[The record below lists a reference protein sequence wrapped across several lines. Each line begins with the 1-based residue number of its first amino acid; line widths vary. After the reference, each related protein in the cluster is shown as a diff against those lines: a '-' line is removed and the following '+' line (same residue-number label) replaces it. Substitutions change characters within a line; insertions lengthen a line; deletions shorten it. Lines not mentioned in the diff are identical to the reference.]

1 MKRKIRRR
9 VGGIVLAS
17 TMLISTI
24 PTTAIAADE
33 NSVDLVDINPSGK
46 DADTLVVTNM
56 SEDTPNNTLDTADMS
71 GQPDTRD
78 ADSTNWI
85 ELADTTWYNEND
97 TTFTIDTAEE
107 LAGLA
112 KLVNEGNDFSK
123 KTIKLGENI
132 DLNGKEWT
140 PIGTSSNV
148 FSGTFDGQS
157 HTISNLSINKPNS
170 THQGLFGY
178 IKGNGY
184 TTYLV
189 TDLELNNVNIIGN
202 NYTGALSGQAF
213 TCGIENVTV
222 SGNVIGGRYVGGLIG
237 HVYTRF
243 DNCNFTGS
251 VTGAYGVK
259 DQIGGIAGSGDGR
272 FYNCT
277 AIQGDDCEYLVKGD
291 NWNGGIIGG
300 GQESTCAVDCYV
312 KGDIVSASEWYGCSG
327 AGIAGEAGMY
337 ASCIFTGN
345 YFDGIVY
352 CDDEVV
358 DAPIIGLVNTDDTNV
373 LSKMT
378 VKDNSWNTENYPAD
392 LTVAVAA
399 MDNKSFDDIVAEA
412 TRTEPRNMNLV
423 GSISDLE
430 YMEAGNLKIVGAEVT
445 TEKLQEFAANS
456 GGAYEV
462 TVDSDTGIITIQKVV
477 AKINDTTYSTL
488 EDAVQ
493 AANNTAGSDS
503 VIVEITKSSSYA
515 PFTITRDNV
524 TVQAAEGIDATFNIS
539 ADSTGNINGEHV
551 TLKGLDFVSTDGTT
565 IFSSGDCDDLTLE
578 GCTFT
583 GDETGTALYIH
594 KPNITITGCTFEDF
608 ERGYYTCGDNHA
620 AGAMT
625 FTNNIF
631 TNVRVPIDG
640 YWGKTATATTNIQI
654 TGNTFDNGDWDAAY
668 IQLWDYAQYLKWAGN
683 KDDDRQGS
691 AIKATISDNTYAGNV
706 VIYATHFDWFTPSEL
721 TLDEASTALVKHRY
735 LVELENADSATIR
748 NADGSEIT
756 AFNESTTSSLHNGKT
771 VIYSICEGDYIFD
784 IKPTGATEA
793 MLSQKVTV
801 SKPETSGATNTV
813 TVPAEA
819 GKVAQVGNQTY
830 TSLADAIND
839 AKNGGTVKLLSDVK
853 IDAWNQVWDI
863 DGLTIEGNNHTITID
878 KVESNVNGNY
888 LFYDAKNLNVSDLTI
903 KFNTNGNGFSMIS
916 GQLDNVKMYGG
927 ENSNYAIFVGSSND
941 SAAKV
946 EISNCLFYGFKGTAV
961 YSQPATSESATST
974 ISVDKTTFTN
984 CGMTMCSYAPNTSF
998 TNNIVTGG
1006 SEVSFAAAAEDAT
1019 RDNAYTIT
1027 GNTFNDAG
1035 KIWFYGADLENVNFE
1050 KNAVTGE
1057 TTISTEEAKG
1067 TLDASGNHWGEGAD
1081 LAEIAK
1087 KLVGSVNIDSYYTDA
1102 EMTNEVQVGGI
1113 LVATAEQLENAIAN
1127 AKAGDVIVLAPGTYE
1142 VDKLVF
1148 DASKSNIT
1156 IKGSG
1161 MEQTTLKSKS
1171 GQYIV
1176 EIKDLNQTVSGLKF
1190 EDLTLDGNNKA
1201 SALVKVDSQT
1211 KCRDITFNRVAFK
1224 NATQSGINVASGSTA
1239 VETGTITVSG
1249 CAFSEINGGSASAYA
1264 IYAARGNLKVEKSK
1278 FDQIDSTNG
1287 TGAGIL
1293 FDTANFGDQSYNL
1306 SVTDSEFTKI
1316 TGTDSD
1322 QKGTG
1327 GVTVTGPNK
1336 IDTLVITGNTFA
1348 DNTTDI
1354 RIGKSDAAPV
1364 IETVTVE
1371 NNGNA
1376 QIVVPDEDAKYFTA
1390 TFICDEQMLSKS
1402 LSDRNGEIVTPS
1414 APSKE
1419 DYKFKGWQSSIN
1431 GKIYDSDTA
1440 VVLTDDTTFTAVWDR
1455 ISSGGASHPEAGGSS
1470 SSSDRYEISKP
1481 SDVENGSIKVS
1492 DTKAEKGD
1500 TVTITVTPD
1509 EGYELDELVVY
1520 DEDGDE
1526 IDLKDK
1532 GDGKFTFE
1540 MPKGDV
1546 EIEVSFAAIS
1556 DETPK
1561 ADFVDVP
1568 ADAWYAEA
1576 VQYVYENGMMSGTSE
1591 TTFSP
1596 DLTTT
1601 RGMIVTIL
1609 YRLEGTPDLS
1619 NENLG
1624 YPYADV
1630 DANAYYADAVYW
1642 ARQNGIVSGMSA
1654 EQFAPNNAITRE
1666 QMAAILYRYAQF
1678 KGYDVSAKADLSVYT
1693 DAASVGAYATDAM
1706 AWANG
1711 AQLITGTS
1719 TTTLT
1724 PAGQATRAQVATI
1737 LMRFCENIAK

>member
-1 MKRKIRRR
+1 MKRKMRRR

-24 PTTAIAADE
+24 PATAIAADE
-33 NSVDLVDINPSGK
+33 NSVDLVDINPSSN
-46 DADTLVVTNM
+46 DADTLVVTNVN
-56 SEDTPNNTLDTADMS
+56 EDTPNNTLDAADMS
-71 GQPDTRD
+71 GEPDTRD

-85 ELADTTWYNEND
+85 DEANTDWYTSNSEASE
-97 TTFTIDTAEE
+97 FTITSTAE

-112 KLVNEGNDFSK
+112 KLVNGGNDFSK
-123 KTIKLGENI
+123 KTIKLGANI
-132 DLNGKEWT
+132 DLDGKEWT
-140 PIGTSSNV
+140 PIGTSEKP
-148 FSGTFDGQS
+148 FKGTFDGQGE
-157 HTISNLSINKPNS
+157 TISNLEIDMSSKS
-170 THQGLFGY
+170 DVGLFGY
-178 IKGNGY
+178 TSNGEIKNFTLNNAKVVGY
-184 TTYLV
+184 LDVGAVAGTPYTSKYTNISVTGLIQVEGFSYVGGALGKNAYANVTNVDVIGSKGSYVKAESGYYRTYL
-189 TDLELNNVNIIGN
+189 
-202 NYTGALSGQAF
+202 
-213 TCGIENVTV
+213 
-222 SGNVIGGRYVGGLIG
+222 GGLIG
-237 HVYTRF
+237 FMGEGSHTVS
-243 DNCNFTGS
+243 DCDVAIDVTGS
-251 VTGAYGVK
+251 TCNV
-259 DQIGGIAGSGDGR
+259 GGILGILHYNNTMENCTYKGNLTLTDPDAEDGTEFGALTGTVMNSTGKVTITNCSATVIKAISGDEDVTNTITAHGD
-272 FYNCT
+272 FYYSLTSSSNAT
-277 AIQGDDCEYLVKGD
+277 GEV
-291 NWNGGIIGG
+291 
-300 GQESTCAVDCYV
+300 S
-312 KGDIVSASEWYGCSG
+312 VSA
-327 AGIAGEAGMY
+327 
-337 ASCIFTGN
+337 T
-345 YFDGIVY
+345 
-352 CDDEVV
+352 
-358 DAPIIGLVNTDDTNV
+358 VNDRV
-373 LSKMT
+373 
-378 VKDNSWNTENYPAD
+378 
-392 LTVAVAA
+392 
-399 MDNKSFDDIVAEA
+399 
-412 TRTEPRNMNLV
+412 
-423 GSISDLE
+423 
-430 YMEAGNLKIVGAEVT
+430 
-445 TEKLQEFAANS
+445 
-456 GGAYEV
+456 V
-462 TVDSDTGIITIQKVV
+462 TVDNNVATVGTEGYTSLASAIAAANDDTGTDPIT
-477 AKINDTTYSTL
+477 
-488 EDAVQ
+488 
-493 AANNTAGSDS
+493 
-503 VIVEITKSSSYA
+503 VEIVASGSYA
-515 PFTITRDNV
+515 PFIITRDNV
-524 TVQAAEGIDATFNIS
+524 TVQAAEGVDATFNIS
-539 ADSTGNINGEHV
+539 ADSTGNVNGEHV
-551 TLKGLDFVSTDGTT
+551 TLKGLDFISTDGTT
-565 IFSSGDCDDLTLE
+565 IFSSGDCDGLRLE
-578 GCTFT
+578 GCAFT
-583 GDETGTALYIH
+583 GNGTGTALYIH
-594 KPNITITGCTFEDF
+594 KPNITITGCTFTDF

-683 KDDDRQGS
+683 KDDNRQGS
-691 AIKATISDNTYAGNV
+691 AIKATIIDNTYAGNV

-793 MLSQKVTV
+793 MLSQEVTV

-916 GQLDNVKMYGG
+916 GKLDNVKMYGG
-927 ENSNYAIFVGSSND
+927 ENSNYAVFVGSSND

-946 EISNCLFYGFKGTAV
+946 EISNCLFDGFKGTAV

-1006 SEVSFAAAAEDAT
+1006 SEISFAAAAEDAN
-1019 RDNAYTIT
+1019 RDNTYTIT

-1050 KNAVTGE
+1050 KNAVTGK

-1067 TLDASGNHWGEGAD
+1067 TLDASGNYWGESAD

-1087 KLVGSVNIDSYYTDA
+1087 KLIGSVNIDSYYIDA

-1148 DASKSNIT
+1148 DTSKSNIT

-1249 CAFSEINGGSASAYA
+1249 CAFSEINGGSASAYG

-1509 EGYELDELVVY
+1509 EGYELDELAVY

-1596 DLTTT
+1596 NLTTT

-1609 YRLEGTPDLS
+1609 YRLE
-1619 NENLG
+1619 NE
-1624 YPYADV
+1624 PTVTDTTAFTDVAADQYY
-1630 DANAYYADAVYW
+1630 ANAVAW
-1642 ARQNGIVSGMSA
+1642 AAQNGIVSGIDA
-1654 EQFAPNNAITRE
+1654 TTFAPNNAITRE

-1711 AQLITGTS
+1711 AGLITGTS
-1719 TTTLT
+1719 ATTLT
-1724 PAGQATRAQVATI
+1724 PAGNATRAQVATI

>member
-1 MKRKIRRR
+1 MKRKMRRR

-17 TMLISTI
+17 TMMISTI
-24 PTTAIAADE
+24 PATAIAADE
-33 NSVDLVDINPSGK
+33 NSVDLVDINPSSN
-46 DADTLVVTNM
+46 DADTLVVTNVN
-56 SEDTPNNTLDTADMS
+56 EDTTNNTLDAADMNDE
-71 GQPDTRD
+71 PDTRN

-85 ELADTTWYNEND
+85 DVADTTWYNESD
-97 TTFTIDTAEE
+97 TEFTIDTAKK

-132 DLNGKEWT
+132 DLDGKEWT

-184 TTYLV
+184 TNYLV

-243 DNCNFTGS
+243 NNCQFTGS
-251 VTGAYGVK
+251 VTGAYSAK

-291 NWNGGIIGG
+291 CWNGGIIGG
-300 GQESTCAVDCYV
+300 GQEGTCAVDCYV
-312 KGDIVSASEWYGCSG
+312 KGDIVNASEWYGCSG
-327 AGIAGEAGMY
+327 AGIAGEAGMS
-337 ASCIFTGN
+337 ASCTFTGN
-345 YFDGIVY
+345 YFDGTVY
-352 CDDEVV
+352 CGDEVV
-358 DAPIIGLVNTDDTNV
+358 DAPIIGLVNTGDTNV
-373 LSKMT
+373 LSNMT
-378 VKDNSWNTENYPAD
+378 VEGNSWNTENYPAD

-399 MDNKSFDDIVAEA
+399 MDDKPFDDIVAEA

-430 YMEAGNLKIVGAEVT
+430 YMEAGNLTIVGTEVT
-445 TEKLQEFAANS
+445 IEKLQEFAANS

-462 TVDSDTGIITIQKVV
+462 TVDSNAGIIKIKKVV

-488 EDAVQ
+488 EDAIT
-493 AANNTAGSDS
+493 AAMNG
-503 VIVEITKSSSYA
+503 
-515 PFTITRDNV
+515 
-524 TVQAAEGIDATFNIS
+524 
-539 ADSTGNINGEHV
+539 AD
-551 TLKGLDFVSTDGTT
+551 K
-565 IFSSGDCDDLTLE
+565 
-578 GCTFT
+578 
-583 GDETGTALYIH
+583 
-594 KPNITITGCTFEDF
+594 
-608 ERGYYTCGDNHA
+608 
-620 AGAMT
+620 
-625 FTNNIF
+625 
-631 TNVRVPIDG
+631 
-640 YWGKTATATTNIQI
+640 
-654 TGNTFDNGDWDAAY
+654 
-668 IQLWDYAQYLKWAGN
+668 
-683 KDDDRQGS
+683 
-691 AIKATISDNTYAGNV
+691 TIS
-706 VIYATHFDWFTPSEL
+706 
-721 TLDEASTALVKHRY
+721 
-735 LVELENADSATIR
+735 
-748 NADGSEIT
+748 
-756 AFNESTTSSLHNGKT
+756 
-771 VIYSICEGDYIFD
+771 
-784 IKPTGATEA
+784 
-793 MLSQKVTV
+793 
-801 SKPETSGATNTV
+801 
-813 TVPAEA
+813 
-819 GKVAQVGNQTY
+819 
-830 TSLADAIND
+830 
-839 AKNGGTVKLLSDVK
+839 LLSDVK
-853 IDAWNQVWDI
+853 IDTWNQVWDI

-916 GQLDNVKMYGG
+916 GKLDNVKMYGG
-927 ENSNYAIFVGSSND
+927 ENSNYAVFVGSSND

-946 EISNCLFYGFKGTAV
+946 EISNCLFDGFKGTAV

-1006 SEVSFAAAAEDAT
+1006 SEVSFAAAAE
-1019 RDNAYTIT
+1019 NADRNNTYTIT
-1027 GNTFNDAG
+1027 GNTFENAG
-1035 KIWFYGADLENVNFE
+1035 KIWFYGADLKNVNFE
-1050 KNAVTGE
+1050 KNAVTGK

-1067 TLDASGNHWGEGAD
+1067 TLDASGNYWGEGAD

-1102 EMTNEVQVGGI
+1102 EMTNEDEVQVGGI

-1190 EDLTLDGNNKA
+1190 EDLTLDGDNKA
-1201 SALVKVDSQT
+1201 SVLVKVDSQT
-1211 KCRDITFNRVAFK
+1211 KCGDITFNRVAFK
-1224 NATQSGINVASGSTA
+1224 NATQSGINVASGDAT

-1249 CAFSEINGGSASAYA
+1249 CAFSEINGGSASAYG

-1278 FDQIDSTNG
+1278 FNQIDSTNG
-1287 TGAGIL
+1287 TGAGVL

-1509 EGYELDELVVY
+1509 EGYELDELAVY
-1520 DEDGDE
+1520 DEDGDK

-1609 YRLEGTPDLS
+1609 YRLENEPTVTGTTAFTDVA
-1619 NENLG
+1619 
-1624 YPYADV
+1624 ADQYY
-1630 DANAYYADAVYW
+1630 ANAVAW
-1642 ARQNGIVSGMSA
+1642 AAQNGIVSGIDA
-1654 EQFAPNNAITRE
+1654 TTFAPNNAITRE

-1693 DAASVGAYATDAM
+1693 DAAQVSTYATDAM

-1711 AQLITGTS
+1711 AELITGTS
-1719 TTTLT
+1719 ATTLS
-1724 PAGQATRAQVATI
+1724 PAGNATRAQVATI

>member
-24 PTTAIAADE
+24 PTTAIATDE

-97 TTFTIDTAEE
+97 AIFTIDTAEE

-112 KLVNEGNDFSK
+112 ELVNGGNDFSK
-123 KTIKLGENI
+123 KTITLGADI
-132 DLNGKEWT
+132 DLAGKEWT
-140 PIGTSSNV
+140 PIGKSGKP
-148 FSGTFDGQS
+148 FKGTFDGQGN
-157 HTISNLSINKPNS
+157 TIFNMTITRSFSNTAANS
-170 THQGLFGY
+170 CVGLFGLTNSPAVIENVDFVNVDIQGSLYVGTVVGYGFTGSQISNCHVSGRIEIDGWWYIGGIGGNGFVNTIDNCSVGGDENSY
-178 IKGNGY
+178 IKGNDG
-184 TTYLV
+184 
-189 TDLELNNVNIIGN
+189 
-202 NYTGALSGQAF
+202 S
-213 TCGIENVTV
+213 
-222 SGNVIGGRYVGGLIG
+222 YVGGIWG
-237 HVYTRF
+237 YRGEGKQTISACRV
-243 DNCNFTGS
+243 DNLAIS
-251 VTGAYGVK
+251 GV
-259 DQIGGIAGSGDGR
+259 DRVGGIS
-272 FYNCT
+272 
-277 AIQGDDCEYLVKGD
+277 
-291 NWNGGIIGG
+291 
-300 GQESTCAVDCYV
+300 
-312 KGDIVSASEWYGCSG
+312 
-327 AGIAGEAGMY
+327 GIAHYQNTIKNCAISNSVITTTNNIGNTGLIAG
-337 ASCIFTGN
+337 
-345 YFDGIVY
+345 
-352 CDDEVV
+352 
-358 DAPIIGLVNTDDTNV
+358 
-373 LSKMT
+373 
-378 VKDNSWNTENYPAD
+378 AD
-392 LTVAVAA
+392 L
-399 MDNKSFDDIVAEA
+399 
-412 TRTEPRNMNLV
+412 
-423 GSISDLE
+423 SDE
-430 YMEAGNLKIVGAEVT
+430 TDG
-445 TEKLQEFAANS
+445 
-456 GGAYEV
+456 
-462 TVDSDTGIITIQKVV
+462 V
-477 AKINDTTYSTL
+477 AKILDCTVTDTTATSDGEAVTTKVGSCNHSGAPANKPSTVGTNVNFDSQNKIISGKLEQVAPDQLADDVVAVPQKDGTLNVEVMTITNAPIVVTNNNRAVAYKTL

-493 AANNTAGSDS
+493 AANDTGTDDT
-503 VIVEITKSSSYA
+503 IVTVTIQQSGSYA

-524 TVQAAEGIDATFNIS
+524 TVQAAEGVDATFNIS

-594 KPNITITGCTFEDF
+594 KPNITITDCTFKDF

-625 FTNNIF
+625 FTNNTF

-640 YWGKTATATTNIQI
+640 YWGKTATNTTNIQI
-654 TGNTFDNGDWDAAY
+654 TGNTFNNGDWDAAY

-683 KDDDRQGS
+683 KDNDRQGS
-691 AIKATISDNTYAGNV
+691 AIKATISGNTYAGNV

-721 TLDEASTALVKHRY
+721 TLDKASTALVKHRY

-748 NADGSEIT
+748 NADGSKIT
-756 AFNESTTSSLHNGKT
+756 AFNENATSSLHNGKT
-771 VIYSICEGDYIFD
+771 VIYSICEGNYIFD
-784 IKPTGATEA
+784 IKPAGATEA

-801 SKPETSGATNTV
+801 SKPETPDATNTV

-819 GKVAQVGNQTY
+819 GKVAQVGDQTY
-830 TSLADAIND
+830 TSLAAAIND
-839 AKNGGTVKLLSDVK
+839 AKNGDTVKLLSDVK

-863 DGLTIEGNNHTITID
+863 GGLTIEGNNHTITID

-888 LFYDAKNLNVSDLTI
+888 LFYDAKNLNVSNLTI

-916 GQLDNVKMYGG
+916 GKLDNVKMYGG
-927 ENSNYAIFVGSSND
+927 ENSNYAIFVGSGND

-946 EISNCLFYGFKGTAV
+946 EISNCLFDGFKGTAV
-961 YSQPATSESATST
+961 YSQPATSKSATSA

-1006 SEVSFAAAAEDAT
+1006 SEVSFAAAAEAAT

-1067 TLDASGNHWGEGAD
+1067 TLDASGNHWGKGAD

-1113 LVATAEQLENAIAN
+1113 LVATAEQLKNAIAN

-1148 DASKSNIT
+1148 DASKSSIT

-1176 EIKDLNQTVSGLKF
+1176 EIKDSNQTVSGLKF
-1190 EDLTLDGNNKA
+1190 EDLTLDGDNKA
-1201 SALVKVDSQT
+1201 SVLVKVDSRT
-1211 KCRDITFNRVAFK
+1211 KCGDITFNRVAFK
-1224 NATQSGINVASGSTA
+1224 NATQSGINVASGDAT

-1249 CAFSEINGGSASAYA
+1249 CAFSEINGGSASAYG

-1293 FDTANFGDQSYNL
+1293 FDTASFGDQSYNL

-1322 QKGTG
+1322 QNGTG
-1327 GVTVTGPNK
+1327 GVTVTGSNK

-1376 QIVVPDEDAKYFTA
+1376 QIVVPNEDAKYFTA

-1402 LSDRNGEIVTPS
+1402 LSDKNGEIVMPS

-1431 GKIYDSDTA
+1431 GKIYDADTA

-1455 ISSGGASHPEAGGSS
+1455 ISSGGASHPEAGSSS

-1492 DTKAEKGD
+1492 DSKAEKGD

-1509 EGYELDELVVY
+1509 EGYELDKLAVY
-1520 DEDGDE
+1520 DEDGDK

-1546 EIEVSFAAIS
+1546 EIEVSFALIE
-1556 DETPK
+1556 DETVK
-1561 ADFVDVP
+1561 ANFADVA
-1568 ADAWYAEA
+1568 ADAWYADA

-1609 YRLEGTPDLS
+1609 YRMENEPAVTGTTAFTDVA
-1619 NENLG
+1619 
-1624 YPYADV
+1624 ADQYY
-1630 DANAYYADAVYW
+1630 ANAVAW
-1642 ARQNGIVSGMSA
+1642 AAQNGIVAGIDA
-1654 EQFAPNNAITRE
+1654 TTFAPDKAITRE

-1678 KGYDVSAKADLSVYT
+1678 KGYDVSAKADLSIYT
-1693 DAASVGAYATDAM
+1693 DAASVGAYAVDAM

-1711 AQLITGTS
+1711 AGLITGTS
-1719 TTTLT
+1719 TTTLS
-1724 PAGQATRAQVATI
+1724 PAGNATRAQVAAI

>member
-1 MKRKIRRR
+1 MKRKMRRR

-24 PTTAIAADE
+24 PATALAADE
-33 NSVDLVDINPSGK
+33 NSVDLVDINPSSN
-46 DADTLVVTNM
+46 DADTLVVTNVN
-56 SEDTPNNTLDTADMS
+56 EDTPNNTLDAADMNDE
-71 GQPDTRD
+71 PDTRN

-85 ELADTTWYNEND
+85 DVANTDWYTSNSEASE
-97 TTFTIDTAEE
+97 FTIDTAEE

-112 KLVNEGNDFSK
+112 KLVNEGNDFK
-123 KTIKLGENI
+123 GKTIRLGKDI
-132 DLNGKEWT
+132 DLASKEWT
-140 PIGTSSNV
+140 PIGKSGKP
-148 FSGTFDGQS
+148 FKGTFDGQDK
-157 HTISNLSINKPNS
+157 TISNLVIDMSSKS
-170 THQGLFGY
+170 DVGLFGY
-178 IKGNGY
+178 TSNGEIKNFTLNNAKVVGY
-184 TTYLV
+184 LDVGAVAGTPHTSKYTNISVTGLIQVEGFSYVGGALGKNAYANVTNVDVIGSEGSYVKAESGHYRTYL
-189 TDLELNNVNIIGN
+189 
-202 NYTGALSGQAF
+202 
-213 TCGIENVTV
+213 
-222 SGNVIGGRYVGGLIG
+222 GGLIG
-237 HVYTRF
+237 FMGEGSHMVS
-243 DNCNFTGS
+243 DCNVEIDVTGS
-251 VTGAYGVK
+251 TCNV
-259 DQIGGIAGSGDGR
+259 GGILGILHYGNTMENCTYKGSLTLTDPDAEDGAEFGALTGTVMNSTSKVTITNCSATVIKAISGDEDVTNTITAHGD
-272 FYNCT
+272 FYYSLTSSSNAT
-277 AIQGDDCEYLVKGD
+277 GEV
-291 NWNGGIIGG
+291 
-300 GQESTCAVDCYV
+300 S
-312 KGDIVSASEWYGCSG
+312 VSA
-327 AGIAGEAGMY
+327 
-337 ASCIFTGN
+337 T
-345 YFDGIVY
+345 
-352 CDDEVV
+352 
-358 DAPIIGLVNTDDTNV
+358 VNDRV
-373 LSKMT
+373 
-378 VKDNSWNTENYPAD
+378 
-392 LTVAVAA
+392 
-399 MDNKSFDDIVAEA
+399 
-412 TRTEPRNMNLV
+412 
-423 GSISDLE
+423 
-430 YMEAGNLKIVGAEVT
+430 
-445 TEKLQEFAANS
+445 
-456 GGAYEV
+456 V
-462 TVDSDTGIITIQKVV
+462 TVDNNV
-477 AKINDTTYSTL
+477 ATVGTEGYTSLASAI
-488 EDAVQ
+488 A
-493 AANNTAGSDS
+493 AANDEPGTDP
-503 VIVEITKSSSYA
+503 ITVEIVASGSYA

-524 TVQAAEGIDATFNIS
+524 TVQAAEGVDATFNIS

-551 TLKGLDFVSTDGTT
+551 TLKGLDFVSADGTT
-565 IFSSGDCDDLTLE
+565 IFSSGDCDNLTLA

-583 GDETGTALYIH
+583 GDGTGTALYIH
-594 KPNITITGCTFEDF
+594 KPNITITGCTFKDF

-620 AGAMT
+620 AGKMT
-625 FTNNIF
+625 FTNNTF
-631 TNVRVPIDG
+631 ANVRVPIDG
-640 YWGKTATATTNIQI
+640 YWGKTATDTTTNIQI
-654 TGNTFDNGDWDAAY
+654 TGNTFDNGKWDAAY
-668 IQLWDYAQYLKWAGN
+668 IQLWDYAQYLRWTGN
-683 KDDDRQGS
+683 KEEDRQGS
-691 AIKATISDNTYAGNV
+691 AIKATISDNTYNGDV
-706 VIYATHFDWFTPSEL
+706 VIYATHFDWFNPSEL
-721 TLDEASTALVKHRY
+721 TLDEASKALVKYRY
-735 LVELENADSATIR
+735 LVVLDGADSATVR

-756 AFNESTTSSLHNGKT
+756 AFNESTTSSSRGGKT
-771 VIYSICEGDYIFD
+771 AIYSICEGDYIFD

-793 MLSQKVTV
+793 VLSQQVTV
-801 SKPETSGATNTV
+801 SKPGTSGATNTV

-819 GKVAQVGNQTY
+819 GKVAQVGDQTY

-863 DGLTIEGNNHTITID
+863 DGLTIEGNNHTITIG

-916 GQLDNVKMYGG
+916 GKLDNVKMYGG

-946 EISNCLFYGFKGTAV
+946 EISNCLFDGFKGTAV

-1006 SEVSFAAAAEDAT
+1006 SEISFAAAAEDAN
-1019 RDNAYTIT
+1019 RDNTYTIT

-1035 KIWFYGADLENVNFE
+1035 KIWFYGADLKNVNFE
-1050 KNAVTGE
+1050 KNAVTGK

-1067 TLDASGNHWGEGAD
+1067 TLDASGNYWGEGAD

-1190 EDLTLDGNNKA
+1190 EDLTLDGDNKA
-1201 SALVKVDSQT
+1201 SVLVKVDSQT
-1211 KCRDITFNRVAFK
+1211 KCGDITFNRVAFK
-1224 NATQSGINVASGSTA
+1224 NATQSGINVASGDAT

-1249 CAFSEINGGSASAYA
+1249 CAFSEINGGSASAYG

-1287 TGAGIL
+1287 TGAGVL

-1509 EGYELDELVVY
+1509 EGYELDELAVY

-1561 ADFVDVP
+1561 ADFIDVP

-1609 YRLEGTPDLS
+1609 YRLENEPTVTGTTAFTDVA
-1619 NENLG
+1619 
-1624 YPYADV
+1624 ADQYY
-1630 DANAYYADAVYW
+1630 ANAVAW
-1642 ARQNGIVSGMSA
+1642 AAQNGIVSGIDA
-1654 EQFAPNNAITRE
+1654 TTFAPNNAITRE

-1693 DAASVGAYATDAM
+1693 DAAQVSTYATDAM

-1711 AQLITGTS
+1711 AELITGTS
-1719 TTTLT
+1719 ATTLS
-1724 PAGQATRAQVATI
+1724 PAGNATRAQVATI